1 MSNNNLS
8 NSNSSLPD
16 REGGGRVR
24 WVSSLLPDLLAI
36 LFFVAL
42 SFAYFAKPVSEGLV
56 LTGHDH
62 SGGAGASS
70 EMEAYRKS
78 HDGERTRWTNTLFSG
93 MPTYQMAPSYP
104 STEKLSKVE
113 SVYKLWLPD
122 YVVLV
127 FIMLL
132 GFYILLRAF
141 DFKAWMAALGA
152 VLWAFSSYYFIIIGA
167 GHIWKFYT
175 LAYIPPTIAGMVLCY
190 RGRYGWGLLVTAV
203 FMALQIL
210 SNHIQMTYYFGFVM
224 VLMSLAFIQRN
235 QWLRWMKATAVFALG
250 CLIGIAVNV
259 SNLYHTWEYS
269 KESMRGKSELTQK
282 TKDPSDQTSS
292 GLERSYITA
301 WSYGIG
307 ETWSLLIPNVKG
319 GASQPLTQSKTAMEK
334 ANPTYM
340 PVYQSLGQYWGE
352 QPGTSGPVYVGAFVV
367 FLFVLGLFIVKGPM
381 KWALFIATLL
391 SVTLA
396 WGKNFMPWTDLW
408 LDYVPMYD
416 KFRTVA
422 SILVIAEFTIPLL
435 AMLALREIVRMTND
449 KLRMTNKSN
458 PSGSSDSKSDSSF
471 LIRHSS
477 FLLALLLT
485 AGPCLLFWLMPDVF
499 FGNYVSSSEAEMLN
513 NAVAQGYIPA
523 DMLADILRNLNDM
536 RRAVFTADAGRSLL
550 IILVGCAV
558 LLAYHWKRMTN
569 DEVRMT
575 NKSNLAGSSDS
586 KSDSSFDIR
595 HSSFSIANP
604 AVMVLCLLVLCTADM
619 WDVNKRYLNDAMF
632 SKPQPA
638 QQFFQKTPTDEAIL
652 QDSDLYY
659 RVVNLAVSTFNDN
672 TTSYWHKSIGGY
684 HAAKLRRY
692 QELIEAHIQPQL
704 ATLYKTVAETNGRLD
719 SINGDSLFP
728 VLNMLNTKYAI
739 LPLQGG
745 ETAPVQNPW
754 AMGNAWFV
762 DDVLLAANA
771 DEELSLLG
779 AINPRTTAAVDV
791 RFREQLPDPDSPP
804 ALPIREG
811 AECSERASASPT
823 SEDTVTKGLS
833 MSEVTAPSLIG
844 RAGGESV
851 LTLTSYEANALT
863 FEAETDRQRLAVF
876 SDIYYPGW
884 QCTIDGE
891 PAPILRADYVLR
903 AVVIPA
909 GKHHIA
915 FRFDPQSLH
924 TTEAIANT
932 ALIALALLLIALV
945 AVGVWRKRK
954 S

>member
-1 MSNNNLS
+1 MNDHNQPNRTKCPLS
-8 NSNSSLPD
+8 
-16 REGGGRVR
+16 EGKGRA
-24 WVSSLLPDLLAI
+24 WVFDLLAI
-36 LFFVAL
+36 LFFIAL
-42 SFAYFAKPVSEGLV
+42 SFAYFIHPVSEGQV

-62 SGGAGASS
+62 SGGAGAAS
-70 EMEAYRKS
+70 EMEAYRKA

-104 STEKLSKVE
+104 STERLTKVE
-113 SVYKLWLPD
+113 KIYQLWLPD

-127 FIMLL
+127 FVMLL

-190 RGRYGWGLLVTAV
+190 RGRYGWGLLVTAF

-210 SNHIQMTYYFGFVM
+210 SNHVQMTYYFAFVIA
-224 VLMSLAFIQRN
+224 LMALAYLFSAIAHPKPLPEGGEHNTAGEPNGNEPPSLGEGTGVGR
-235 QWLRWMKATAVFALG
+235 WLKATATFALG
-250 CLIGIAVNV
+250 CLIGIAVNI

-269 KESMRGKSELTQK
+269 KESMRGKSELTQQ
-282 TKDPSDQTSS
+282 TKDPADQTSS

-307 ETWSLLIPNVKG
+307 ETWTLLIPNAKG
-319 GASQPLTQSKTAMEK
+319 GASQPLTQNKTAMKK
-334 ANPTYM
+334 ANTMYM

-352 QPGTSGPVYVGAFVV
+352 QPGTSGPVYVGAFVM
-367 FLFVLGLFIVKGPM
+367 FLFILGLFIVKGPM

-391 SVTLA
+391 SITLA

-435 AMLALREIVRMTND
+435 AMMALKEIVANTNV
-449 KLRMTNKSN
+449 RRT
-458 PSGSSDSKSDSSF
+458 F
-471 LIRHSS
+471 VFATI
-477 FLLALLLT
+477 LT

-499 FGNYVSSSEAEMLN
+499 FGNYISSSESEMLHH
-513 NAVAQGYIPA
+513 AVAQGYIPQ
-523 DMLADILRNLNDM
+523 DMLAAILANLNEM
-536 RRAVFTADAGRSLL
+536 RRAMFTADAGRSLV

-558 LLAYHWKRMTN
+558 LLAYHYKKIQAW
-569 DEVRMT
+569 
-575 NKSNLAGSSDS
+575 A
-586 KSDSSFDIR
+586 
-595 HSSFSIANP
+595 
-604 AVMVLCLLVLCTADM
+604 MVGCLLVLCTADM
-619 WDVNKRYLNDAMF
+619 WDVNKRYLNDSMF
-632 SKPQPA
+632 SAPQPPA
-638 QQFFQKTPTDEAIL
+638 QFFQKTATDEAIL
-652 QDSDLYY
+652 QDTDLYY

-692 QELIEAHIQPQL
+692 QELIEAYIQPELFELHQAVA
-704 ATLYKTVAETNGRLD
+704 ATGGRLD
-719 SINGDSLFP
+719 SIRGDSLFP

-745 ETAPVQNPW
+745 QTAPVENPW

-762 DDVLLAANA
+762 DDVFLVANA
-771 DEELSLLG
+771 DEELALL
-779 AINPRTTAAVDV
+779 ASINPRTTAAVDA
-791 RFREQLPDPDSPP
+791 RFRDQLPDALISGGGSHSP
-804 ALPIREG
+804 R
-811 AECSERASASPT
+811 SPRGG
-823 SEDTVTKGLS
+823 EGLS
-833 MSEVTAPSLIG
+833 
-844 RAGGESV
+844 
-851 LTLTSYEANALT
+851 LTSYEANALT
-863 FEAETDRQRLAVF
+863 FEAESDRERLAVF

-891 PAPILRADYVLR
+891 PVPILRANYVLR
-903 AVVIPA
+903 AVVLPA
-909 GKHHIA
+909 GKHTVA

-924 TTEAIANT
+924 TTEAIADG
-932 ALIALALLLIALV
+932 ALIALLLLLIALV
-945 AVGVWRKRK
+945 GWRVWKWRSRCK
-954 S
+954 

>member
-1 MSNNNLS
+1 M
-8 NSNSSLPD
+8 
-16 REGGGRVR
+16 
-24 WVSSLLPDLLAI
+24 
-36 LFFVAL
+36 LFFIAL
-42 SFAYFAKPVSEGLV
+42 SFAYFIHPVSEGQV

-62 SGGAGASS
+62 SGGAGAAS
-70 EMEAYRKS
+70 EMEAYRKA

-104 STEKLSKVE
+104 STERLSKVE
-113 SVYKLWLPD
+113 NVYKLWLPD

-127 FIMLL
+127 FVMLL

-190 RGRYGWGLLVTAV
+190 RGRYGWGLFVTAF

-210 SNHIQMTYYFGFVM
+210 SNHVQMTYYFAFVI
-224 VLMSLAFIQRN
+224 VLMALAYLFAQPRQWRDWVKGSL
-235 QWLRWMKATAVFALG
+235 VFALG
-250 CLIGIAVNV
+250 CLLGIAVNI

-269 KESMRGKSELTQK
+269 KESMRGKSELTQQ

-307 ETWSLLIPNVKG
+307 ETWTLLIPNAKG
-319 GASQPLTQSKTAMEK
+319 GASQPLTQNKTAMKK
-334 ANPTYM
+334 ANTMYM

-352 QPGTSGPVYVGAFVV
+352 QPGTSGPVYVGAFVM
-367 FLFVLGLFIVKGPM
+367 FLFILGLFIVKGPM

-391 SVTLA
+391 SITLA

-435 AMLALREIVRMTND
+435 AMMALKEIVVNTNV
-449 KLRMTNKSN
+449 RRPFAFAT
-458 PSGSSDSKSDSSF
+458 
-471 LIRHSS
+471 I
-477 FLLALLLT
+477 LT

-499 FGNYVSSSEAEMLN
+499 FGNYISSSESEMLH
-513 NAVAQGYIPA
+513 NAVAQGYIPQ
-523 DMLADILRNLNDM
+523 DMLAAILTNLNEM
-536 RRAVFTADAGRSLL
+536 RRAMFTADAGRSLV

-558 LLAYHWKRMTN
+558 LLAYHYKKIKAW
-569 DEVRMT
+569 
-575 NKSNLAGSSDS
+575 A
-586 KSDSSFDIR
+586 
-595 HSSFSIANP
+595 
-604 AVMVLCLLVLCTADM
+604 MVGCLIVLCTADM
-619 WDVNKRYLNDAMF
+619 WDVNKRYLNDSMF
-632 SKPQPA
+632 SAPQPPA
-638 QQFFQKTPTDEAIL
+638 QFFQKTATDEAIL
-652 QDSDLYY
+652 QDTDLYY

-692 QELIEAHIQPQL
+692 QELIEAYIQPELFELHQAVA
-704 ATLYKTVAETNGRLD
+704 ATGGRLD
-719 SINGDSLFP
+719 SIRGDSLFP

-745 ETAPVQNPW
+745 QTAPVENPW

-762 DDVLLAANA
+762 DDVFLVANA
-771 DEELSLLG
+771 DEELALL
-779 AINPRTTAAVDV
+779 ASINPRTTAAVDA
-791 RFREQLPDPDSPP
+791 RFRDQLPD
-804 ALPIREG
+804 ALISAGGPQATAATTE
-811 AECSERASASPT
+811 ASSKT
-823 SEDTVTKGLS
+823 VEEDT
-833 MSEVTAPSLIG
+833 AN
-844 RAGGESV
+844 AV
-851 LTLTSYEANALT
+851 LTLTAYEANALT
-863 FEAETDRQRLAVF
+863 FEAESDRQRLAVF

-903 AVVIPA
+903 AVVLPA
-909 GKHHIA
+909 GKHTVA

-924 TTEAIANT
+924 TTEAIADG
-932 ALIALALLLIALV
+932 ALIALLLLLIALV
-945 AVGVWRKRK
+945 GWGVWKWRRR
-954 S
+954 

>member
-1 MSNNNLS
+1 MKQLKK
-8 NSNSSLPD
+8 
-16 REGGGRVR
+16 
-24 WVSSLLPDLLAI
+24 LLPDLLSI

-42 SFAYFAKPVSEGLV
+42 SFAYFAKPASEGLV

-190 RGRYGWGLLVTAV
+190 RGRYGWGLLVTAI

-224 VLMSLAFIQRN
+224 VLMAVAMAPLSSPKGDTDAKSSN
-235 QWLRWMKATAVFALG
+235 SKTTEAPSGAVEGAPSWSRWMKATAVFALG
-250 CLIGIAVNV
+250 CLIGLAVNV

-319 GASQPLTQSKTAMEK
+319 GASQPLTQSKTAMAK
-334 ANPTYM
+334 ANQTYM

-352 QPGTSGPVYVGAFVV
+352 QPGTSGPVYVGAFVM
-367 FLFVLGLFIVKGPM
+367 FLFILGLFIVKGPM
-381 KWALFIATLL
+381 KWALFIATVL
-391 SVTLA
+391 SITLA

-435 AMLALREIVRMTND
+435 ALLALREIVQMTND
-449 KLRMTNKSN
+449 ELRMTNKSN
-458 PSGSSDSKSDSSF
+458 PSGSSDSKSNSSF
-471 LIRHSS
+471 VIRHSS
-477 FLLALLLT
+477 FLLAFALT

-499 FGNYVSSSEAEMLN
+499 FGNYVSSSETDMLN

-558 LLAYHWKRMTN
+558 LIAYHYKKIKAW
-569 DEVRMT
+569 
-575 NKSNLAGSSDS
+575 A
-586 KSDSSFDIR
+586 
-595 HSSFSIANP
+595 
-604 AVMVLCLLVLCTADM
+604 MVGCLIVLCTADM

-659 RVVNLAVSTFNDN
+659 RVVNLAVNTFNDN

-719 SINGDSLFP
+719 SIDGDSLFP

-745 ETAPVQNPW
+745 ETVPVQNPW

-762 DDVLLAANA
+762 DNVFLAANA
-771 DEELSLLG
+771 DEELSLL
-779 AINPRTTAAVDV
+779 ASINPRHTAAVDV
-791 RFREQLPDPDSPP
+791 RFRDQLPD
-804 ALPIREG
+804 ALI
-811 AECSERASASPT
+811 S
-823 SEDTVTKGLS
+823 
-833 MSEVTAPSLIG
+833 
-844 RAGGESV
+844 AGGPKVTNDEVRMTNDEVRMTNKSNLAGSSDSKSDSSFV
-851 LTLTSYEANALT
+851 IRHSSFLTLTSYEANALT
-863 FEAETDRQRLAVF
+863 FEAETDRERLAVF

-891 PAPILRADYVLR
+891 PAQILRADYVLR

-909 GKHHIA
+909 GKHQIA

-932 ALIALALLLIALV
+932 ALIALALLLIALI
-945 AVGVWRKRK
+945 AWAFWRRK
-954 S
+954 

>member
-1 MSNNNLS
+1 MKYLK
-8 NSNSSLPD
+8 
-16 REGGGRVR
+16 
-24 WVSSLLPDLLAI
+24 SLLPDLAAI

-42 SFAYFAKPVSEGLV
+42 SFAYFIHPVSDGLV

-62 SGGAGASS
+62 SGGAGAAS

-78 HDGERTRWTNTLFSG
+78 HNGERTRWTNTLFSG

-104 STEKLSKVE
+104 STEKLQKAE
-113 SVYKLWLPD
+113 QVYKLLLPD

-152 VLWAFSSYYFIIIGA
+152 VVWAFSSYYFIIIGA

-210 SNHIQMTYYFGFVM
+210 SNHVQMSYYFAFVIA
-224 VLMSLAFIQRN
+224 LMALAFLFEVKNERVKSEEYNSPELIDGATPIKGKSN
-235 QWLRWMKATAVFALG
+235 FSLSTHSFFSWLKATATFALG
-250 CLIGIAVNV
+250 CLIGIAINA
-259 SNLYHTWEYS
+259 SNLFHTWEYS
-269 KESMRGKSELTQK
+269 KESMRGKSELTK
-282 TKDPSDQTSS
+282 ATKDPANQTSS
-292 GLERSYITA
+292 GLERDYITA

-319 GASQPLTQSKTAMEK
+319 GASQPLTQSETAMKK
-334 ANPTYM
+334 ADPTYM

-352 QPGTSGPVYVGAFVV
+352 QPGTSGPVYVGAFVL
-367 FLFVLGLFIVKGPM
+367 FLFILGLFIVKGPM

-391 SVTLA
+391 SITLA

-435 AMLALREIVRMTND
+435 AMMALKEIVQMTND
-449 KLRMTNKSN
+449 ELRMTNKSN
-458 PSGSSDSKSDSSF
+458 P
-471 LIRHSS
+471 HSS
-477 FLLALLLT
+477 FVTRHSPFQRAALLALALT

-499 FGNYVSSSEAEMLN
+499 FGNYISSSEAQMLTS
-513 NAVAQGYIPA
+513 AAQQGYIPQEL
-523 DMLADILRNLNDM
+523 LAPIMANLNDM
-536 RRAVFTADAGRSLL
+536 RRAVFTADAGRSLA

-558 LLAYHWKRMTN
+558 LLAFYFRKIKGWM
-569 DEVRMT
+569 
-575 NKSNLAGSSDS
+575 
-586 KSDSSFDIR
+586 
-595 HSSFSIANP
+595 
-604 AVMVLCLLVLCTADM
+604 AVACLIVLCTADM

-632 SKPQPA
+632 SAPQPP
-638 QQFFQKTPTDEAIL
+638 QEFFQKTATDEAIL
-652 QDSDLYY
+652 QDTDLYY
-659 RVVNLAVSTFNDN
+659 RVANLSVSTFNDN

-692 QELIEAHIQPQL
+692 QELIEAYIQPELIALHMAAADAGGDL
-704 ATLYKTVAETNGRLD
+704 AQVK
-719 SINGDSLFP
+719 GDSLYP
-728 VLNMLNTKYAI
+728 VLNMLNMKYAI
-739 LPLQGG
+739 MPLQDGQTMPL
-745 ETAPVQNPW
+745 ENPW

-762 DDVLLAANA
+762 DNVFLVDNA
-771 DEELSLLG
+771 DEELAALG
-779 AINPRTTAAVDV
+779 AVNPRTTAIVDR
-791 RFREQLPDPDSPP
+791 RFSEKMP
-804 ALPIREG
+804 AALV
-811 AECSERASASPT
+811 S
-823 SEDTVTKGLS
+823 
-833 MSEVTAPSLIG
+833 
-844 RAGGESV
+844 AGGTASSTPGQSPAAGDS
-851 LTLTSYEANALT
+851 LTAVPTALRLTAYEANALT
-863 FEAETDRQRLAVF
+863 FEAENPEQRLAVF

-891 PAPILRADYVLR
+891 PAGILRANYVLR

-909 GKHHIA
+909 GNHTIA

-924 TTEAIANT
+924 TTEAIANG
-932 ALIALALLLIALV
+932 ALIALALLFLALLGWGLRE
-945 AVGVWRKRK
+945 GVKKFLKCQASRACET
-954 S
+954 

>member
-1 MSNNNLS
+1 MKYLK
-8 NSNSSLPD
+8 
-16 REGGGRVR
+16 
-24 WVSSLLPDLLAI
+24 SLLPDVLAI
-36 LFFVAL
+36 VFFAAL
-42 SFAYFAKPVSEGLV
+42 SFAYFIHPVSEGLV

-78 HDGERTRWTNTLFSG
+78 HNGERTRWTNTLFSG

-104 STEKLSKVE
+104 STEKLTKVE
-113 SVYKLWLPD
+113 NVYKLWLPD

-127 FIMLL
+127 FVMLL

-190 RGRYGWGLLVTAV
+190 RGRYGWGLLVTAL
-203 FMALQIL
+203 FMSLQIL
-210 SNHIQMTYYFGFVM
+210 SNHVQMTYYFAFVIA
-224 VLMSLAFIQRN
+224 LMALAFLFGDTNDEIRMTN
-235 QWLRWMKATAVFALG
+235 KSTLSDSSDSKESSSSVIPHPSFIKWLKGTLTFALG
-250 CLIGIAVNV
+250 CLIGIAINA

-269 KESMRGKSELTQK
+269 KESMRGKSELTQQ

-307 ETWSLLIPNVKG
+307 ETWSLLVPNVKG
-319 GASQPLTQSKTAMEK
+319 GSSQPLTQSRTAMAK
-334 ANPTYM
+334 ADPTYT

-352 QPGTSGPVYVGAFVV
+352 QPGTSGPVYVGAFVL
-367 FLFVLGLFIVKGPM
+367 FLFILGLFIVKGPM

-391 SVTLA
+391 SITLA
-396 WGKNFMPWTDLW
+396 WGKNFMPWTDFF

-435 AMLALREIVRMTND
+435 AMMALREIVNMV
-449 KLRMTNKSN
+449 K
-458 PSGSSDSKSDSSF
+458 SGSGQIVKYKVPF
-471 LIRHSS
+471 
-477 FLLALLLT
+477 FMALALT

-499 FGNYVSSSEAEMLN
+499 FGTYISSSESQMLTG
-513 NAVAQGYIPA
+513 AVQQGYIPQE
-523 DMLADILRNLNDM
+523 MLAPILTNLNEM
-536 RRAVFTADAGRSLL
+536 RRAVFTADAGRSLI

-558 LLAYHWKRMTN
+558 LFVYFWK
-569 DEVRMT
+569 
-575 NKSNLAGSSDS
+575 NKKIGDDANRS
-586 KSDSSFDIR
+586 R
-595 HSSFSIANP
+595 FSIANP
-604 AVMVLCLLVLCTADM
+604 AVMVVCLIVLCTADL

-632 SKPQPA
+632 SAPQPA

-652 QDSDLYY
+652 QDSDTYY

-692 QELIEAHIQPQL
+692 QELIEAYIQPELMELFQ
-704 ATLYKTVAETNGRLD
+704 AVSTSGGQLD
-719 SINGDSLFP
+719 SIRGDSLFP

-739 LPLQGG
+739 MPLQGG
-745 ETAPVQNPW
+745 QTAPVQNPW
-754 AMGNAWFV
+754 AMGNAWMAERV
-762 DDVLLAANA
+762 VIADDADMELA
-771 DEELSLLG
+771 DLEMLKE
-779 AINPRTTAAVDV
+779 NPRTAIFGSAAEGDGQI
-791 RFREQLPDPDSPP
+791 ELMPGSGT
-804 ALPIREG
+804 IR
-811 AECSERASASPT
+811 
-823 SEDTVTKGLS
+823 
-833 MSEVTAPSLIG
+833 
-844 RAGGESV
+844 
-851 LTLTSYEANALT
+851 LTSYEANALSY
-863 FEAETDRQRLAVF
+863 EAESDGGVAVF

-884 QCTIDGE
+884 QCTVDGQ
-891 PAPILRADYVLR
+891 PTQVLRANYVLR
-903 AVVIPA
+903 AIVLPA
-909 GKHHIA
+909 GKHTIA

-924 TTEAIANT
+924 ATEAVANGALILLAVLLV
-932 ALIALALLLIALV
+932 ALIAF
-945 AVGVWRKRK
+945 AVYRRRR
-954 S
+954 